1 MDDHT
6 GSFVGGKQKQAAQDH
21 AFSNS
26 RIQQLGNRNTFIKG
40 DLEEAVTEET
50 QMAVV
55 SLKTGKENDS
65 RKREWTLVLNV
76 IDSAGKTSTENML
89 FCQ

>member
-1 MDDHT
+1 M
-6 GSFVGGKQKQAAQDH
+6 
-21 AFSNS
+21 
-26 RIQQLGNRNTFIKG
+26 GNRNTFIKG
-40 DLEEAVTEET
+40 DLEEAVTEKT

-89 FCQ
+89 FC